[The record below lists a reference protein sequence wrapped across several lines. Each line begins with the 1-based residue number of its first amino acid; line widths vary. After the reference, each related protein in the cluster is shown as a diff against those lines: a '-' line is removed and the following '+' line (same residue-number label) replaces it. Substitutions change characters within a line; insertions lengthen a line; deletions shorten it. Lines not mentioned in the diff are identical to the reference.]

1 VPNNFSEVPRLLRES
16 TRCAM
21 VLAAAAPMGQARL
34 LLARHNC
41 DFVAARIGSVPFF
54 TPGSMVTTLKNTV
67 DHIVTEYGVADMR
80 GRSISQRA
88 AALIAIAHPTFRDG
102 LTVEARTLG
111 YL

>member
-1 VPNNFSEVPRLLRES
+1 
-16 TRCAM
+16 
-21 VLAAAAPMGQARL
+21 
-34 LLARHNC
+34 
-41 DFVAARIGSVPFF
+41 
-54 TPGSMVTTLKNTV
+54 
-67 DHIVTEYGVADMR
+67 MR